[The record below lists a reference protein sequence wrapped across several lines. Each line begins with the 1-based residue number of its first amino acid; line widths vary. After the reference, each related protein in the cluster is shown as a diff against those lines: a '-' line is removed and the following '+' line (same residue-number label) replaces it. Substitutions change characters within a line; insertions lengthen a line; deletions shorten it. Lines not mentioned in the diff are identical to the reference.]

1 MILVP
6 GGTGTDRYTVTTLN
20 NYIYNTHTLIWRTL
34 NKQSEYISFFDN
46 DKMNHL
52 GEIYKSAT

>member
-1 MILVP
+1 LVP
-6 GGTGTDRYTVTTLN
+6 GGTGTDRCTVTSLN